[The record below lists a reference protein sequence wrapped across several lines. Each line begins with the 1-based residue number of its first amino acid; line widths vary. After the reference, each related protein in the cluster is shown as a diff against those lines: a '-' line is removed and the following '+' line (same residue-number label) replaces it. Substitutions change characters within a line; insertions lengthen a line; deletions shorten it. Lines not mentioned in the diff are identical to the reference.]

1 MSTFRGRAP
10 SGLISRETGN
20 YAWVGENG
28 EIIVDGPHCL
38 SDNGENL
45 LAVDPTDKG
54 ITLNRS
60 SMTDF
65 VKSVA
70 PGVTLTLT
78 SPPTPISMACLS
90 RLHYASA
97 FAGALYRRHYVRR
110 S

>member
-1 MSTFRGRAP
+1 MTNFRGRAP

-70 PGVTLTLT
+70 PEADIDLATDSDVDGLF
-78 SPPTPISMACLS
+78 I
-90 RLHYASA
+90 
-97 FAGALYRRHYVRR
+97 
-110 S
+110 

>member
-1 MSTFRGRAP
+1 MSNFRGRAP

-20 YAWVGENG
+20 YAWIGENG

-70 PGVTLTLT
+70 PGADIDLATDSDIDGLF
-78 SPPTPISMACLS
+78 I
-90 RLHYASA
+90 
-97 FAGALYRRHYVRR
+97 
-110 S
+110 

>member
-20 YAWVGENG
+20 YAWIGENG
-28 EIIVDGPHCL
+28 EIIVDGSHCL

-60 SMTDF
+60 SMTDLI
-65 VKSVA
+65 KSVA
-70 PGVTLTLT
+70 PGADIDLATDSDIDGLF
-78 SPPTPISMACLS
+78 I
-90 RLHYASA
+90 
-97 FAGALYRRHYVRR
+97 
-110 S
+110 

>member
-10 SGLISRETGN
+10 SGLITRETGN
-20 YAWVGENG
+20 YAYLGENG

-38 SDNGENL
+38 SDNGENM

-70 PGVTLTLT
+70 PEAAIDLATDSDVDGLF
-78 SPPTPISMACLS
+78 I
-90 RLHYASA
+90 
-97 FAGALYRRHYVRR
+97 
-110 S
+110 

>member
-1 MSTFRGRAP
+1 MPNFRGRAP

-20 YAWVGENG
+20 YAYLGENG
-28 EIIVDGPHCL
+28 EIIVDGSHCL

-70 PGVTLTLT
+70 PEADIDLATDSDVDGL
-78 SPPTPISMACLS
+78 
-90 RLHYASA
+90 
-97 FAGALYRRHYVRR
+97 FATE
-110 S
+110 

>member
-1 MSTFRGRAP
+1 MTNFRGRAP
-10 SGLISRETGN
+10 SGLITRETGN
-20 YAWVGENG
+20 YAYLGENG

-45 LAVDPTDKG
+45 LSVDQTDKG

-70 PGVTLTLT
+70 G
-78 SPPTPISMACLS
+78 
-90 RLHYASA
+90 ASIDLA
-97 FAGALYRRHYVRR
+97 TDSDVDGLFAAD
-110 S
+110 

>member
-60 SMTDF
+60 A
-65 VKSVA
+65 VVGLIKEVA
-70 PGVTLTLT
+70 GTGGGG
-78 SPPTPISMACLS
+78 SGSCS
-90 RLHYASA
+90 CSA
-97 FAGALYRRHYVRR
+97 TVADRAAVEALFN
-110 S
+110 

>member
-20 YAWVGENG
+20 YAWIGENG

-70 PGVTLTLT
+70 PGADVDLATDSDIDGLF
-78 SPPTPISMACLS
+78 I
-90 RLHYASA
+90 
-97 FAGALYRRHYVRR
+97 
-110 S
+110 

>member
-1 MSTFRGRAP
+1 MSIFRGRAP

-20 YAWVGENG
+20 YAWIGENG

-65 VKSVA
+65 VKSV
-70 PGVTLTLT
+70 VFVLTIT
-78 SPPTPISMACLS
+78 GIAIYMQV
-90 RLHYASA
+90 RLI
-97 FAGALYRRHYVRR
+97 
-110 S
+110 

>member
-1 MSTFRGRAP
+1 MSNFRGRAP

-28 EIIVDGPHCL
+28 EIIVDGSHCL

-65 VKSVA
+65 VKSV
-70 PGVTLTLT
+70 VFVLTIT
-78 SPPTPISMACLS
+78 GIAIYMQV
-90 RLHYASA
+90 RLI
-97 FAGALYRRHYVRR
+97 
-110 S
+110 

>member
-10 SGLISRETGN
+10 SGLINRETGN
-20 YAWVGENG
+20 YAYLGENGEIIVDGPHCNYAYLGENG

-70 PGVTLTLT
+70 PGADINIDLATDSDIDGLF
-78 SPPTPISMACLS
+78 I
-90 RLHYASA
+90 
-97 FAGALYRRHYVRR
+97 
-110 S
+110 

>member
-1 MSTFRGRAP
+1 MSNFRGRAP

-28 EIIVDGPHCL
+28 EIIVDGSHCL

-45 LAVDPTDKG
+45 LSVDPTDKG

-70 PGVTLTLT
+70 PEADIDLATDSDVDGLF
-78 SPPTPISMACLS
+78 I
-90 RLHYASA
+90 
-97 FAGALYRRHYVRR
+97 
-110 S
+110 

>member
-1 MSTFRGRAP
+1 MGTFRGRAP

-60 SMTDF
+60 SMTDLI
-65 VKSVA
+65 KSVA
-70 PGVTLTLT
+70 PEVEVNIDLATDSDVDGLF
-78 SPPTPISMACLS
+78 I
-90 RLHYASA
+90 
-97 FAGALYRRHYVRR
+97 
-110 S
+110 

>member
-1 MSTFRGRAP
+1 MSNFRGRAP

-20 YAWVGENG
+20 YAWIGENG
-28 EIIVDGPHCL
+28 EIIVDGSHCL

-60 SMTDF
+60 SMADF

-70 PGVTLTLT
+70 EVNIDLATDSDVDGLFTTDSDVDGL
-78 SPPTPISMACLS
+78 
-90 RLHYASA
+90 
-97 FAGALYRRHYVRR
+97 FATE
-110 S
+110 

>member
-1 MSTFRGRAP
+1 MPNFRGRAP

-20 YAWVGENG
+20 YAWIGENG

-65 VKSVA
+65 VKSV
-70 PGVTLTLT
+70 VFVLTIT
-78 SPPTPISMACLS
+78 GIAIYMQV
-90 RLHYASA
+90 RLI
-97 FAGALYRRHYVRR
+97 
-110 S
+110 

>member
-1 MSTFRGRAP
+1 MSNFRGRAP
-10 SGLISRETGN
+10 SGLITRETGN
-20 YAWVGENG
+20 YAWVGENW

-60 SMTDF
+60 SMTDY

-70 PGVTLTLT
+70 PGADINITLATDSDIDGL
-78 SPPTPISMACLS
+78 
-90 RLHYASA
+90 
-97 FAGALYRRHYVRR
+97 FATDSDADGLFATD
-110 S
+110 

>member
-10 SGLISRETGN
+10 SGLITRETGN

-70 PGVTLTLT
+70 PGADIDLATDSDVDGLFATD
-78 SPPTPISMACLS
+78 SDAGGLS
-90 RLHYASA
+90 ATD
-97 FAGALYRRHYVRR
+97 
-110 S
+110 

>member
-1 MSTFRGRAP
+1 MGTFRGRAP

-60 SMTDF
+60 SMTDLI
-65 VKSVA
+65 KSVA
-70 PGVTLTLT
+70 PGADIDLATDSDIDGLF
-78 SPPTPISMACLS
+78 I
-90 RLHYASA
+90 
-97 FAGALYRRHYVRR
+97 
-110 S
+110 

>member
-10 SGLISRETGN
+10 SGLINRETGN
-20 YAWVGENG
+20 YAYLGENG

-38 SDNGENL
+38 SDNGENM

-54 ITLNRS
+54 LTLNRS

-70 PGVTLTLT
+70 PDVSINLATD
-78 SPPTPISMACLS
+78 PDV
-90 RLHYASA
+90 
-97 FAGALYRRHYVRR
+97 AGPFI
-110 S
+110 

>member
-28 EIIVDGPHCL
+28 EIIVDGSHCL

-70 PGVTLTLT
+70 PEADIDLATDSDVDGLF
-78 SPPTPISMACLS
+78 I
-90 RLHYASA
+90 
-97 FAGALYRRHYVRR
+97 
-110 S
+110 

>member
-1 MSTFRGRAP
+1 MSNFRGRAP

-28 EIIVDGPHCL
+28 EIIVDGSHCL

-60 SMTDF
+60 SMTDLI
-65 VKSVA
+65 KSVA
-70 PGVTLTLT
+70 PEVEVNIDLATDSDIDGLF
-78 SPPTPISMACLS
+78 I
-90 RLHYASA
+90 
-97 FAGALYRRHYVRR
+97 
-110 S
+110 